1 MASSI
6 MFDRSVLYAD
16 ESQYYDHDGD
26 HHGED
31 RAPNEDISH
40 NVLLFCARFVGL
52 RFDTHA
58 GAQFV
63 EAVGNNLLTGLEA
76 GIDHP
81 HRPDSLAQR
90 NDPLLGSVIGSEDI
104 NTVNALCLIDGD
116 LRD

>member
-1 MASSI
+1 MRRNYFLSRNRDALLEPCDGKLS
-6 MFDRSVLYAD
+6 RTVLRGESPRKGAD
-16 ESQYYDHDGD
+16 LLDGD

-81 HRPDSLAQR
+81 HRPDSLA
-90 NDPLLGSVIGSEDI
+90 
-104 NTVNALCLIDGD
+104 
-116 LRD
+116 